1 MSLMAGVFDIMED
14 ILNQDEVQAVKQVRL
29 VVGEM
34 TNAEPEALQMAF
46 AAYAKDT
53 KAEGAVLEIVRAPV
67 LARCR
72 ACRQE
77 FPVSGLFFFC
87 PHCGQ
92 SGLEII
98 QGEELL
104 LESLEVE

>member
-1 MSLMAGVFDIMED
+1 MSLMSGVFDIIED
-14 ILNQDEVQAVKQVRL
+14 VLSKNQVHAVTQVRL
-29 VVGEM
+29 VVGEL
-34 TNAEPEALQMAF
+34 TNAEPEALKLAF

-53 KAEGAVLEIVRAPV
+53 QAEGAALEIVRVPV

-72 ACRQE
+72 HCRQE
-77 FPVSGLFFFC
+77 FPVSGLTFLC
-87 PHCGQ
+87 PHCRQ

-98 QGEELL
+98 QGEELM